1 MTNHEA
7 IQNAD
12 FEAAVFEVC
21 ARNMD
26 SSPVCVDY
34 LHFPFMHDDE
44 ASFSKLKGLSLA
56 ISTAVLSQE
65 IKAITLHL
73 ILSGSPMNFCFSCTR
88 CLTFQVY

>member
-1 MTNHEA
+1 MKLFRMQTLKLPCLKFVQE
-7 IQNAD
+7 ILTQ
-12 FEAAVFEVC
+12 VRYV
-21 ARNMD
+21 
-26 SSPVCVDY
+26 STT

-88 CLTFQVY
+88 C